1 MKNLA
6 EERIAILKSELDALK
21 QQRKADA
28 LAIKKSKQWVKV
40 KNTLPDANTKRAIV
54 WSNRKMYPC
63 WFSDGKW
70 YAFNGTWMLTK
81 DDVMD
86 VVSHWMPTDWMNAL
100 YWPQCG
106 PGIVNRL
113 RYLWQ
118 RVTDK
123 ASDMTVDL
131 RPKRRG
137 NAQLGRKPVFYTN
150 SLGEI
155 TSGMPENVPVP
166 RGYEKVVCNSVQ
178 EAEHWSERQRQWER
192 VKHGKIQEDRQRI
205 EEPIHQEIRS
215 EMHNRMSNARNSV
228 NREFMRRAI
237 ETSDAKHSPWKY
249 DRESYLHSEAFEDK
263 R

>member
-1 MKNLA
+1 
-6 EERIAILKSELDALK
+6 
-21 QQRKADA
+21 
-28 LAIKKSKQWVKV
+28 
-40 KNTLPDANTKRAIV
+40 
-54 WSNRKMYPC
+54 
-63 WFSDGKW
+63 
-70 YAFNGTWMLTK
+70 
-81 DDVMD
+81 
-86 VVSHWMPTDWMNAL
+86 
-100 YWPQCG
+100 
-106 PGIVNRL
+106 
-113 RYLWQ
+113 
-118 RVTDK
+118 
-123 ASDMTVDL
+123 
-131 RPKRRG
+131 
-137 NAQLGRKPVFYTN
+137 
-150 SLGEI
+150 
-155 TSGMPENVPVP
+155 MPENVPVP